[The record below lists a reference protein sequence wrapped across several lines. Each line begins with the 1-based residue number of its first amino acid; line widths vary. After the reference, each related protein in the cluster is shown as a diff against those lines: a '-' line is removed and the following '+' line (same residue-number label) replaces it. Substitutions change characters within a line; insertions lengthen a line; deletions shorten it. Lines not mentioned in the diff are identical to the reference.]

1 MKAARAIVKPEKGRF
16 PIRLINPNPEP
27 AKVYPRT
34 TLGTLE
40 QFDTVL
46 SDMVVAGTDV
56 TTEPGATSPVA
67 ELLEQIVERNCSELS
82 DDEKGKFLHLLSCYS
97 SISAL
102 SDLDMGRTTKLQHY
116 INTGDATPVRQA
128 VCRITPNKREEVR
141 NLIGR
146 MLDKDVIQQSTSPWA
161 APIMLVK
168 KKDGSTRFC
177 VDYRKLNH
185 LIRKD
190 AYPLPQVDMTLDT
203 LAGSQWFSTM
213 DLLSGYWQVEIA
225 ESDCPKTA
233 FTTTEGLFKFKVMP
247 FGLCN
252 ALATFQWLMDL
263 VLAGLQWA
271 QCLVYIDDV
280 VVVGRTFDKHLQ
292 NLKAVFERLRQAGL
306 KLKPSKCV
314 FFQRSVQY
322 LGYIVSTRG
331 IQPDPEKLEKV
342 NTWPTPSSVKSVQQ
356 FLGFANYYR
365 RFVRNFAKIA

>member
-1 MKAARAIVKPEKGRF
+1 MIAARAIVKQEKRKF

-46 SDMVVAGTDV
+46 SDTVVAGTDV
-56 TTEPGATSPVA
+56 TTEPGAASPVA

-97 SISAL
+97 SIFAL
-102 SDLDMGRTTKLQHY
+102 SDLDMGRTTKLQHH

-128 VCRITPNKREEVR
+128 VRRITPYKREDIR
-141 NLIGR
+141 NLIGQ

-161 APIMLVK
+161 ALIVLVK

-185 LIRKD
+185 LTRKD
-190 AYPLPQVDMTLDT
+190 AYLLPRVDMTLDT

-213 DLLSGYWQVEIA
+213 DLLSGNWQVEIA
-225 ESDCPKTA
+225 KSDSPKTA
-233 FTTTEGLFKFKVMP
+233 FTTTEGLFEFKVMP

-252 ALATFQWLMDL
+252 ALTTFQRLVDL
-263 VLAGLQWA
+263 VLAGLQWT

-280 VVVGRTFDKHLQ
+280 VVVGRTFDEDLQ

-331 IQPDPEKLEKV
+331 IQPDPEKL
-342 NTWPTPSSVKSVQQ
+342 
-356 FLGFANYYR
+356 
-365 RFVRNFAKIA
+365 